1 MHERLNYRL
10 IKPST
15 AVYPGA
21 HLGQMV
27 GSGQLF
33 KRHAPLIASPD
44 PRRIDLRA
52 SVLDP
57 FNSYRV
63 KVYQQQSTINVAFIA
78 DLSAS
83 MGFQGQRSKQ
93 QTLVQLLLAVA
104 DAAHSYGDSFGFI
117 GAADTVKPQWLLPS
131 SQALGRVTLL
141 AKQLQSTTLQGS
153 AHALTQVAPFLPA
166 SKGLVF
172 LVSDFHW
179 PLAQCRTV
187 LSRLQGHEV
196 VPLVL
201 WDAQEINDWPDWRL
215 VSLQDLESRAT
226 RTLLMRPKLRE
237 KMAAAYAQ
245 RQKDLKNCFRG
256 FGMEPLFLNA
266 GFQVTPINRYF
277 AQRAAA

>member
-1 MHERLNYRL
+1 MTECINYRL

-63 KVYQQQSTINVAFIA
+63 KVYQQQSSINVTFIA

-83 MGFQGQRSKQ
+83 MRFNGHCSKQ
-93 QTLVQLLLAVA
+93 HTLVQLLVAIA
-104 DAAHSYGDSFGFI
+104 DAARSYGDRFGFI
-117 GAADTVKPQWLLPS
+117 GAADTLKPQWQLPAT
-131 SQALGRVTLL
+131 QAIGRVSLL
-141 AKQLQSTTLQGS
+141 AKQLQNTTLQGT
-153 AHALTQVAPFLPA
+153 AQALTQVAPFLPA

-179 PLAQCRTV
+179 PLAHCKAV
-187 LSRLQGHEV
+187 LSSLQGHEV
-196 VPLVL
+196 IPVVL

-215 VSLQDLESRAT
+215 VSLQDLENGAT

-237 KMAAAYAQ
+237 KITAAYTL
-245 RQKDLKNCFRG
+245 REKDLKNCFRG

-266 GFQVTPINRYF
+266 GFQVAPINQYF